1 MSEKKERKK
10 KQEQQDQR
18 ATVVPIG
25 TSWSANGWSP
35 WMTADEAAEYLGLSS
50 RKAVYER
57 VLRGQLPAH
66 RFGRNLRFHREE
78 LDEAV
83 KGDTPIA
90 RALRSDH

>member
-1 MSEKKERKK
+1 MSNKKESKRK
-10 KQEQQDQR
+10 EQQQEG
-18 ATVVPIG
+18 AQVIPIG

-35 WMTADEAAEYLGLSS
+35 WMTADEAAEYLGLPS

-57 VLRGQLPAH
+57 VRRGQLPAH

-78 LDEAV
+78 LDQAV

-90 RALRSDH
+90 RALRSKQ